1 MEADKEID
9 EDRNGKIKRLVV
21 GLLQVFMAS

>member
-1 MEADKEID
+1 MEVDKEID

>member
-1 MEADKEID
+1 MEADKESD